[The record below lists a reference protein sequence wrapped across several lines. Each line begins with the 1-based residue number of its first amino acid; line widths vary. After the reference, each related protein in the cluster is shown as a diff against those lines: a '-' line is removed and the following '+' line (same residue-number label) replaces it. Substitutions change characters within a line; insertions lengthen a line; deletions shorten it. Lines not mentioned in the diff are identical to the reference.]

1 MGSNT
6 EVCENR
12 ATGPRCDQVGWIGA
26 EFTMSVVDPLIDPNA
41 AVMSVEPTLTP
52 KATPCD
58 PTALLIVATVVVD
71 EVQVTEVVRF
81 LVLPSL

>member
-1 MGSNT
+1 
-6 EVCENR
+6 
-12 ATGPRCDQVGWIGA
+12 
-26 EFTMSVVDPLIDPNA
+26 MSVVDPLIDPNA

-52 KATPCD
+52 KATPD